1 MPTRRHRLYELL
13 SRVEVVTALLPVR
26 CRSRVTTC
34 MAQKQRLLLMVMDA
48 LLELLLV
55 DGNAPTE
62 QTSVRLANHEHL
74 VL

>member
-34 MAQKQRLLLMVMDA
+34 MTQKQRLLLMVMDA

-62 QTSVRLANHEHL
+62 QTGV
-74 VL
+74 